1 MMATLEILE
10 IKLKR
15 RMRDAVERLDNR
27 EISRLNAMAENLI
40 RARAA
45 LGSIEKGLHSSEDE
59 PAAHDHP
66 PDTSVPDWIVD
77 DLDLETRPRA
87 IQIEITAGDIR
98 QRLLRLA
105 KLRKAG
111 FHLPEGRQLTVE
123 AVASTGTTRF
133 KTTVAEPPR
142 LRARSEVAAFYK
154 GAGVRSG
161 DLILFE
167 EVGPDTYRISKL
179 PSPKPLD
186 TEFLSSLQGTLSEWN
201 GDIDDKAYGDL

>member
-1 MMATLEILE
+1 
-10 IKLKR
+10 
-15 RMRDAVERLDNR
+15 
-27 EISRLNAMAENLI
+27 MAENLI
-40 RARAA
+40 QREQRQARSKRAFIRVGTN
-45 LGSIEKGLHSSEDE
+45 L
-59 PAAHDHP
+59 PR
-66 PDTSVPDWIVD
+66 TTTRRTNVPDWTVD

-105 KLRKAG
+105 ELRKAG

-142 LRARSEVAAFYK
+142 LRARSEIAAFYK

-167 EVGPDTYRISKL
+167 EVGPDTYRISKRSISEAARHRVSPL
-179 PSPKPLD
+179 SKARSPSGTGISTIKLMVILISA
-186 TEFLSSLQGTLSEWN
+186 TTLS
-201 GDIDDKAYGDL
+201 